1 MGSFRRISI
10 SAKLEPGCTVLR
22 HGDSER
28 TGELAGSNGQ
38 ERLRGYRQAL
48 HKSGLPVRDSLIWA
62 GSFDRK
68 EVARI
73 CHKGLFKPTGRPSAL
88 FATDAVT
95 GLEALPSIYAAALED
110 SPGRHAGGP

>member
-1 MGSFRRISI
+1 MGSFRGIST
-10 SAKLEPGCTVLR
+10 SAKLESACTVLR

-28 TGELAGSNGQ
+28 TGELAGSNEQ

-48 HKSGLPVRDSLIWA
+48 RKTGLPVRDSLIWA

-73 CHKGLFKPTGRPSAL
+73 CHKGLFKPNGRPSVL
-88 FATDAVT
+88 FATDGVT
-95 GLEALPSIYAAALED
+95 GREALRSIYAAPLED
-110 SPGRHAGGP
+110 PPGRHAGGP